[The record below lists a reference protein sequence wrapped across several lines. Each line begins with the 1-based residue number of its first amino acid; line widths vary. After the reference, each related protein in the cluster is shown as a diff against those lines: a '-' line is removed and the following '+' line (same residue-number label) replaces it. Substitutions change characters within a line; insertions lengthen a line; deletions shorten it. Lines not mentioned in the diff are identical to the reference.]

1 MKTFFSDIIEN
12 GDNGLYLCQMP
23 TGSGKT
29 YNVVEAIKDYVL
41 SDKTEEFGSQ
51 LDRQTKDNKCG
62 KKKGRKIIYLT
73 TLNKNVIS
81 NELKEAF
88 GDEELYARNVLHI
101 RANFDEVMEK
111 LPSLQIPSKFRS
123 QQYETLRT
131 SIENYNRALRQRDEG
146 RQTDGEY
153 LEMLRDKVMKAE
165 NDFRISIGK
174 ELNRKFKSAGDDK
187 NAAPLKEKK
196 LDAIR
201 HSKDY
206 RWIGKLYPAVFTDD
220 HQVLC
225 MSVSKFMLRNS
236 TIVEPS
242 YHFLEADYIKDA
254 VIFIDEFDATKETIL
269 RTLIESALKLNEEYL
284 SLFRLVATGL
294 SFDRMSFQ
302 MRQACMKAG
311 TLEHDALEQKAR
323 DIMDRYHADLCF
335 KTDKDTVSRK
345 MNFLFK
351 DSAYHTFSND
361 RREYIRTVFNRD
373 ENRSVIYMETKEE
386 YYRNLKEYEERK
398 KAYDEYVESGTT
410 SNDPPEEPHAMI
422 FMYAM
427 LREIDVFLM
436 RFNIYLSKWAEQYA
450 DIVNSSRNRQQPRM
464 TADNAKSTILR
475 HMSVSDAGQEIITGH
490 IPVSR
495 KKRVSTKDILPDISF
510 YSEGFRLLD
519 LVDDDSH
526 NESTDLRIFKLGE
539 TPEKILAYL
548 AQSAAVIGISATAEI
563 PTVIGNYDLDYLKD
577 LLGKA
582 FHLTPGW
589 LKEKMITELDCKW
602 EAYRDGFIRVSAS
615 IIPMKL
621 PGGSI
626 LNRCRDIFKHPREA
640 MNCGQLIAGI
650 LESAGEATNEY
661 YAARYC
667 DIAQSMRWFCGSDAR
682 SMLSLSMAYPRSS
695 YWKMEKGILEKI
707 LAECCRDSGL
717 GKNAVKLFVLH
728 DQYEASKEE
737 LLERLS
743 KGEKIYVMSSYNTIG
758 AGQNLQYRVSSM
770 EGLVDLHP
778 EGCGSDHRNHE
789 KDFDALFLGD
799 ITNSIVNLNGEKMGK
814 GDLMI
819 KIAQIE
825 ELLEHGEISRSDAT
839 DLFRKVIN
847 RFSGEGD
854 LRDMRDISYATESV
868 RMISTQVVIQ
878 AVGRLCRTHIKGR
891 NIQIFLEGRLAGK
904 LSRSEFNRH
913 ILSPELKAV
922 RDLLADT
929 KEENLDRERQ
939 ILLNRAENISHAG
952 VQFIR
957 SILSRGWKENEIG
970 LWNQLRDISLRYPT
984 ASAVDRDQNEL
995 IRKLYITSGI
1005 KQNRYM
1011 YIQTGDY
1018 SMITIGFDMNRASLE
1033 KKKKKDHGGE
1043 GYIMTM
1049 SEADTRLEAVL
1060 KYPDM
1065 RKHFEE
1071 KGYACSFS
1079 ENDYMMSPVIFNNIY
1094 KGALGEAAGRLILEN
1109 ELGID
1114 LSPITDP
1121 DRFEFFDY
1129 ELAPGIYIDFK
1140 NWKFTYQA
1148 RRDEIYREI
1157 EEKLKEIGGKRAYV
1171 INLVSDG
1178 GASPISSV
1186 GGHIIEIPGL
1196 IDMNGRVITSALGM
1210 LSGEGI

>member
-1 MKTFFSDIIEN
+1 MKTYFTDIIEN

-41 SDKTEEFGSQ
+41 SDKTDGSRDHQDGQTQDNEFE
-51 LDRQTKDNKCG
+51 R
-62 KKKGRKIIYLT
+62 KKGRKIIYLT

-81 NELKEAF
+81 NELRAAF
-88 GDEELYARNVLHI
+88 GDENAYFRNVLHI
-101 RANFDEVMEK
+101 KSNLDEVLEK
-111 LPSLQIPSKFRS
+111 LPSLNIPSKFRNH
-123 QQYETLRT
+123 QYETLRT

-153 LEMLRDKVMKAE
+153 LEMLRDKAMKAE
-165 NDFRISIGK
+165 NDFRTSIGK
-174 ELNRKFKSAGDDK
+174 ELNKRFKSAEDDK
-187 NAAPLKEKK
+187 DRASLKERK
-196 LDAIR
+196 LEAIR
-201 HSKDY
+201 YSKDY

-236 TIVEPS
+236 TLVEPS
-242 YHFLEADYIKDA
+242 YHFLEADFIKDA
-254 VIFIDEFDATKETIL
+254 VIFIDEFDATKETVL

-302 MRQACMKAG
+302 MKQACMKAG
-311 TLEHDALEQKAR
+311 KSEHDALEQKAR

-361 RREYIRTVFNRD
+361 RREYIRTIFNRD

-398 KAYDEYVESGTT
+398 KAFDEYVESGTH
-410 SNDPPEEPHAMI
+410 SDNPPEEPHAMV

-436 RFNIYLSKWAEQYA
+436 RFNVFLSKWAEQYA
-450 DIVNSSRNRQQPRM
+450 DIVNSNRNRQQPRM

-548 AQSAAVIGISATAEI
+548 AQSATVIGISATAEI

-577 LLGKA
+577 VLGKDY
-582 FHLTPGW
+582 HTTPGW
-589 LKEKMITELDCKW
+589 LKEKMAAELASKW
-602 EAYRDGFIRVSAS
+602 KAYRDGRIKVLAS
-615 IIPMKL
+615 MIPMEL
-621 PGGSI
+621 PDGSI
-626 LNRCRDIFKHPREA
+626 MKRCNDIFEHKREA
-640 MNCGQLIAGI
+640 VNCGQLITWI
-650 LESAGEATNEY
+650 LESAGEARNAY

-667 DIAQSMRWFCGSDAR
+667 DIAQSMRWFCGSDAK
-682 SMLSLSMAYPRSS
+682 SMLSLSMAYPRSN
-695 YWKMEKGILEKI
+695 YWKMEKSVLEKI
-707 LAECCRDSGL
+707 LAECCKDSGL

-737 LLERLS
+737 LLERLF

-825 ELLEHGEISRSDAT
+825 ELLEHGEISRADAT
-839 DLFRKVIN
+839 DLFRKVMN

-854 LRDMRDISYATESV
+854 LRDMRDISYVTESV

-891 NIQIFLEGRLAGK
+891 NIQVFLEGRLAGK
-904 LSRSEFNRH
+904 LSRSEFDRH
-913 ILSPELKAV
+913 ILSPELAAV
-922 RDLLADT
+922 RDLLAET
-929 KEENLDRERQ
+929 EEDPVRERE
-939 ILLNRAENISHAG
+939 IILNRAENISHAG
-952 VQFIR
+952 VQLLR
-957 SILSRGWKENEIG
+957 SILSRGWKEHEMG
-970 LWNQLRDISLRYPT
+970 LWNRLRDVTLRYPT
-984 ASAVDRDQNEL
+984 ASEADRDRGEL

-1018 SMITIGFDMNRASLE
+1018 SQITISFDMNRAGLE
-1033 KKKKKDHGGE
+1033 KKKRKDHGGE

-1049 SEADTRLEAVL
+1049 SEAETRLEAAL

-1071 KGYACSFS
+1071 KGYACSFA
-1079 ENDYMMSPVIFNNIY
+1079 ENDYMMSPVIFSNIY
-1094 KGALGEAAGRLILEN
+1094 KGALGEAAGRFILEN
-1109 ELGID
+1109 ELGIK

-1129 ELAPGIYIDFK
+1129 ELSPGVYIDFK

-1178 GASPISSV
+1178 GASPVSSV

-1196 IDMNGRVITSALGM
+1196 IDVNGRVITSALGM